1 MIKSTRQLKD
11 KMNNITNGDSKMSQ
25 TLFRNYFMERF
36 LERISLSKYNN
47 NFVLKGGMLMA
58 SMLGLDSRATMDID
72 TSVFSIPLTVENA
85 KNLIEE
91 IAKIDIDDNVSF
103 EVTDAEEIMEE
114 HDYHGVRI
122 KLIANFGTFKQP
134 IKIDISTGDVITPS
148 AVEYNYKLMLED
160 RSIPLLS
167 YNLETLLAE
176 KLETIIARSTANTRM
191 RDFYDVYLLSKTQ
204 YIDMQN
210 LKSALYETAK
220 SRNTDLSEENVE
232 LVLSE
237 ISESNAMFVSWEKYK
252 RDNYYVE
259 NFNWIDVVNESRALI
274 ETALEIEQDHGFEM
288 TM

>member
-47 NFVLKGGMLMA
+47 NFVLKGGMLVA

-72 TSVFSIPLTVENA
+72 TSVFSIPLTVESA

-91 IAKIDIDDNVSF
+91 IAKINIDDNVSF

-160 RSIPLLS
+160 RFIPLLS

-210 LKSALYETAK
+210 LKSALYKTAK
-220 SRNTDLSEENVE
+220 SRNTDLAEENVE
-232 LVLSE
+232 LVLNE
-237 ISESNAMFVSWEKYK
+237 ISESKAMFVSWEKYK
-252 RDNYYVE
+252 KDNYYVE
-259 NFNWIDVVNESRALI
+259 NFDWIDVVNESRKLI

>member
-11 KMNNITNGDSKMSQ
+11 KMNNITNGNSKMSQ

-47 NFVLKGGMLMA
+47 NFVLKGGMLVA

-72 TSVFSIPLTVENA
+72 TSVFSIPLTVESA

-160 RSIPLLS
+160 RFIPLLS

-204 YIDMQN
+204 HIDMQN

-232 LVLSE
+232 LILNE
-237 ISESNAMFVSWEKYK
+237 ISESKAIFDSWEKYK

-259 NFNWIDVVNESRALI
+259 NFDWIDVVNESRALI

>member
-11 KMNNITNGDSKMSQ
+11 KMNNITNGNSKMSQ

-47 NFVLKGGMLMA
+47 NFVLKGGLLVA

-72 TSVFSIPLTVENA
+72 TSVFSIPLTVESA

-91 IAKIDIDDNVSF
+91 IAKIDIEDNVSF

-237 ISESNAMFVSWEKYK
+237 ISESEAMLNSWEKYK
-252 RDNYYVE
+252 KDNYYVE
-259 NFNWIDVVNESRALI
+259 DFDWIDVVNESKALI
-274 ETALEIEQDHGFEM
+274 KTAIEIKQDHGFKM

>member
-47 NFVLKGGMLMA
+47 NFVLKGGMLVA

-72 TSVFSIPLTVENA
+72 TSVFSIPLTVESA

-91 IAKIDIDDNVSF
+91 IAQINIDDNVSF

-134 IKIDISTGDVITPS
+134 IKIDISTGDIITPS

-237 ISESNAMFVSWEKYK
+237 ISESEAMFNSWKKYK

>member
-11 KMNNITNGDSKMSQ
+11 KMNNITNGNSKMSQ

-36 LERISLSKYNN
+36 LERISLSKYND
-47 NFVLKGGMLMA
+47 NFVLKGGMLVA

-72 TSVFSIPLTVENA
+72 TSVFSIPLTVESA

-191 RDFYDVYLLSKTQ
+191 RDFYDIYLLSKTQ
-204 YIDMQN
+204 DIDMQN

-232 LVLSE
+232 LVLNE
-237 ISESNAMFVSWEKYK
+237 ISESKAMFVTWEKYK

-259 NFNWIDVVNESRALI
+259 NFDWIDVVNESRELI
-274 ETALEIEQDHGFEM
+274 ETALEIEQDHGFEI

>member
-47 NFVLKGGMLMA
+47 NFVLKGGMLVA

-72 TSVFSIPLTVENA
+72 TSVFSIPLTVESA

-91 IAKIDIDDNVSF
+91 IAKINIDDNVSF

-210 LKSALYETAK
+210 LKSALYKTAK
-220 SRNTDLSEENVE
+220 SRNTDLAEENVE
-232 LVLSE
+232 LVLNE
-237 ISESNAMFVSWEKYK
+237 ISESKAMFDSWEKYK

>member
-11 KMNNITNGDSKMSQ
+11 KMNNITNGNSKMSQ

-47 NFVLKGGMLMA
+47 NFVLKGGMLVA

-72 TSVFSIPLTVENA
+72 TSVFSIPLTVESA

-191 RDFYDVYLLSKTQ
+191 RDFYDIYLLSKTQ
-204 YIDMQN
+204 DIDMQN

-232 LVLSE
+232 LVLNE
-237 ISESNAMFVSWEKYK
+237 ISESKAMFVSWEKYK
-252 RDNYYVE
+252 KDNYYVE
-259 NFNWIDVVNESRALI
+259 NFDWIDVVNESRELI
-274 ETALEIEQDHGFEM
+274 ETALEIEQDHGFEI

>member
-11 KMNNITNGDSKMSQ
+11 KMNNITNGNSKMSQ

-36 LERISLSKYNN
+36 LERISLSKYND
-47 NFVLKGGMLMA
+47 NFVLKGGMLVA

-72 TSVFSIPLTVENA
+72 TSVFSIPLTVESA

-191 RDFYDVYLLSKTQ
+191 RDYYDIYLLSKTQ

-220 SRNTDLSEENVE
+220 SRNTDLSEENVQ
-232 LVLSE
+232 LVLNE
-237 ISESNAMFVSWEKYK
+237 ISESKAMFVTWEKYK

-259 NFNWIDVVNESRALI
+259 NFDWIDVVNESRELI
-274 ETALEIEQDHGFEM
+274 ETTLEIEQDHGFEI

>member
-11 KMNNITNGDSKMSQ
+11 KMNNITNGNSKMSQ

-36 LERISLSKYNN
+36 LERISLSKYND
-47 NFVLKGGMLMA
+47 NFVLKGGMLVA

-72 TSVFSIPLTVENA
+72 TSVFSIPLTVESA

-191 RDFYDVYLLSKTQ
+191 RDYYDIYLLSKTQ

-220 SRNTDLSEENVE
+220 SRNTDLSEENVQ
-232 LVLSE
+232 LVLNE
-237 ISESNAMFVSWEKYK
+237 ISESKAMFVTWEKYK

-259 NFNWIDVVNESRALI
+259 NFDWIDVVNESRELI
-274 ETALEIEQDHGFEM
+274 ETALEIEQDHGFEI

>member
-11 KMNNITNGDSKMSQ
+11 KMNNITNGNSKMSQ

-36 LERISLSKYNN
+36 LERISLSKYND
-47 NFVLKGGMLMA
+47 NFVLKGGMLVA

-72 TSVFSIPLTVENA
+72 TSVFSIPLTVESA

-191 RDFYDVYLLSKTQ
+191 RDYYDVYLLSKTQ
-204 YIDMQN
+204 DIDMQN

-232 LVLSE
+232 LVLNE
-237 ISESNAMFVSWEKYK
+237 ISESKAMFVTWEKYK

-259 NFNWIDVVNESRALI
+259 NFDWIDVVNESRELI
-274 ETALEIEQDHGFEM
+274 ETALEIEQDHGFEI